1 MAFTIAP
8 LVGITVAVVIGF
20 SLTYLFGFKDEEVE
34 EFFSRADF
42 VVVPYIEAS
51 QSGVIPLSYSFGLPV
66 IASKIGGIPEQ
77 VIDRETGYLVEPN
90 NVVDLAEMILGLSS
104 SEAKRKELGKNAYTF
119 AKEKLS
125 WEGSAK
131 LFDKL
136 VKSI

>member
-1 MAFTIAP
+1 M
-8 LVGITVAVVIGF
+8 
-20 SLTYLFGFKDEEVE
+20 LFD
-34 EFFSRADF
+34 
-42 VVVPYIEAS
+42 
-51 QSGVIPLSYSFGLPV
+51 LV

>member
-1 MAFTIAP
+1 
-8 LVGITVAVVIGF
+8 
-20 SLTYLFGFKDEEVE
+20 
-34 EFFSRADF
+34 
-42 VVVPYIEAS
+42 
-51 QSGVIPLSYSFGLPV
+51 
-66 IASKIGGIPEQ
+66 
-77 VIDRETGYLVEPN
+77 
-90 NVVDLAEMILGLSS
+90 MILGLSS